1 MITYIRGEKQG
12 QWDQGVIVD
21 VNGVGYEIRMPSSSL
36 ANLPQSGDE
45 LTVFTHLVWKDDTLL
60 LYGFETME
68 GRDMFRLLLEVSGVG
83 PRMALNIL
91 SMISAEELLQILA
104 GEEKK
109 RLRAIQGIGEK
120 TAARLCIDLKEK
132 AKAILTKR
140 RWATGGSS
148 HIEQSDRG
156 ELWDDALSAL
166 THLGYGSSETRAALA
181 KAFASAK
188 ESAEIEDVV
197 KKALQILAKTRAK
210 RL

>member
-36 ANLPQSGDE
+36 ANLPPSGDE

-120 TAARLCIDLKEK
+120 TAARICIDLKKK
-132 AKAILTKR
+132 AQAIVTKS
-140 RWATGGSS
+140 RWDRESS
-148 HIEQSDRG
+148 PHIEQSGRG
-156 ELWDDALSAL
+156 DLWDDALSAL

-181 KAFASAK
+181 RAFASAK
-188 ESAEIEDVV
+188 ESAGIEDLV
-197 KKALQILAKTRAK
+197 KKALQSLAKTRTK
-210 RL
+210 Q

>member
-36 ANLPQSGDE
+36 ANLPPSGDE

-120 TAARLCIDLKEK
+120 TAARICIDLKKK
-132 AKAILTKR
+132 AQAILTKR
-140 RWATGGSS
+140 RWDRESS
-148 HIEQSDRG
+148 PHIEQSDRG
-156 ELWDDALSAL
+156 DLWDDALSAL

-181 KAFASAK
+181 RAFASAK
-188 ESAEIEDVV
+188 ESAGIEDLV
-197 KKALQILAKTRAK
+197 KKALQSLAKTRTK
-210 RL
+210 QL

>member
-36 ANLPQSGDE
+36 AKLPPSGDE

-104 GEEKK
+104 GEKKK

-120 TAARLCIDLKEK
+120 TAARICIDLKKK
-132 AKAILTKR
+132 AQATLTKR
-140 RWATGGSS
+140 RWDIDSS
-148 HIEQSDRG
+148 PHIEQSGRG
-156 ELWDDALSAL
+156 DLWDDALSAL

-181 KAFASAK
+181 RAFASAK
-188 ESAEIEDVV
+188 ESAGIEDLV
-197 KKALQILAKTRAK
+197 KKALQSLAKTRTK
-210 RL
+210 Q